1 MSTDTIIFVAQTL
14 VLPATL
20 VASLLVTIVVA
31 VTSHRKERRLM
42 SLELLR
48 SVEEQW
54 QTLNTAILT
63 RPEIQQHI
71 NSIDNPLSERD
82 VVRRNVAFYVL
93 SLTLQ
98 LNRGQQAGLVDSVT
112 AERLHSSHAEFLRQ
126 LKAETTLIVGSS
138 DIYRAEL
145 GRLLPEIFDIPI
157 PPKVHSFG

>member
-20 VASLLVTIVVA
+20 IASLLVTVVIA
-31 VTSHRKERRLM
+31 VTSHRKERRMM
-42 SLELLR
+42 SVELLR

-71 NSIDNPLSERD
+71 NSLENPLSERE

-98 LNRGQQAGLVDSVT
+98 LQRGQEAGLVDSLT
-112 AERLHSSHAEFLRQ
+112 AKRLHSAHAEFLRQ
-126 LKAETTLIVGSS
+126 LKEETTFIVESS

-145 GRLLPEIFDIPI
+145 GELLPDIFDIPI
-157 PPKVHSFG
+157 SEKQP

>member
-1 MSTDTIIFVAQTL
+1 MSTDTIIFIAQTL

-20 VASLLVTIVVA
+20 IASLLVTIVIA

-42 SLELLR
+42 SFELLR

-71 NSIDNPLSERD
+71 NSLDNPLSERD

-98 LNRGQQAGLVDSVT
+98 LQRGEKAGLIDSVT
-112 AERLHSSHAEFLRQ
+112 AKRLHSAHAEFLRQ
-126 LKAETTLIVGSS
+126 LKAEAALIVESS

-145 GRLLPEIFDIPI
+145 GKILPEIFDIPI
-157 PPKVHSFG
+157 IPKK

>member
-63 RPEIQQHI
+63 RPEIQQH
-71 NSIDNPLSERD
+71 
-82 VVRRNVAFYVL
+82 
-93 SLTLQ
+93 Q
-98 LNRGQQAGLVDSVT
+98 
-112 AERLHSSHAEFLRQ
+112 
-126 LKAETTLIVGSS
+126 
-138 DIYRAEL
+138 
-145 GRLLPEIFDIPI
+145 
-157 PPKVHSFG
+157 